1 MSCETPAIQPK
12 VCQCAL
18 VNPFLADRMAYTCQW
33 KVNSEMMK
41 MDEYFQICEEEKEM
55 IAVSN
60 SERQRLEKIW
70 TKRGY
75 KWRVDKKTGDIHFLD
90 SSPSP
95 N

>member
-1 MSCETPAIQPK
+1 
-12 VCQCAL
+12 
-18 VNPFLADRMAYTCQW
+18 
-33 KVNSEMMK
+33 

-75 KWRVDKKTGDIHFLD
+75 KWRVDKKTGDVHFLD